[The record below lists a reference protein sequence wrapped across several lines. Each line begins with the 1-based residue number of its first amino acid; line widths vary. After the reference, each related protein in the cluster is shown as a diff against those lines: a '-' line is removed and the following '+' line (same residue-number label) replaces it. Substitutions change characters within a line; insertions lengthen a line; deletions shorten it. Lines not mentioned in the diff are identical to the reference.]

1 MLYALFLYVNAH
13 KGFMPRGARCKN
25 YIKLD
30 MTDGVHSVKYA
41 LFENAEEA
49 EPDGTSIAN

>member
-30 MTDGVHSVKYA
+30 MTAGLPSVKYA

>member
-1 MLYALFLYVNAH
+1 MLYALFIYVNAQ
-13 KGFMPRGARCKN
+13 KDFTPRDVRCKN

-30 MTDGVHSVKYA
+30 MADGVHSVKYA

>member
-1 MLYALFLYVNAH
+1 MLYALFLYVNAQQD
-13 KGFMPRGARCKN
+13 FTPRDVRCKN

-30 MTDGVHSVKYA
+30 MADGVHSVKYA